1 MRTII
6 VIASLLLTGCSH
18 MANDAW
24 SGQDK
29 AQHFLASAMLS
40 AAGNEYA
47 QHQGYSRDRSA
58 AIGLM
63 FSVSL
68 GASKEALGQP
78 PGWERLELEGFCSGC
93 RRRDHRLRCMAVG
106 SSVSVTDATPSL
118 CDATSGR
125 QGRQWRPSPSHTSRT
140 RALSLPT

>member
-68 GASKEALGQP
+68 GASKALGQP
-78 PGWERLELEGFCSGC
+78 PGWERLELEGFCTGC

-106 SSVSVTDATPSL
+106 SSVSVTDATFPL
-118 CDATSGR
+118 RCNIRG

>member
-68 GASKEALGQP
+68 GASKSFGTAARLGAA
-78 PGWERLELEGFCSGC
+78 GAGRILRC

>member
-1 MRTII
+1 MRTIL

-68 GASKEALGQP
+68 GASKSFGTAARLG
-78 PGWERLELEGFCSGC
+78 RLELEGFCLGC

>member
-47 QHQGYSRDRSA
+47 QHQGLQPGPQRRYRPDVFRQPWR
-58 AIGLM
+58 L
-63 FSVSL
+63 
-68 GASKEALGQP
+68 KRALGQP
-78 PGWERLELEGFCSGC
+78 PGWERLELEGLRLGCC
-93 RRRDHRLRCMAVG
+93 RRIYRLCG
-106 SSVSVTDATPSL
+106 LATGTLLEAQTFPFPM
-118 CDATSGR
+118 
-125 QGRQWRPSPSHTSRT
+125 QH
-140 RALSLPT
+140 

>member
-1 MRTII
+1 MRTIL

-63 FSVSL
+63 FFRQPWRL
-68 GASKEALGQP
+68 KRALGQP
-78 PGWERLELEGFCSGC
+78 PGWERLELEGFCPGC